1 LGNVVQ
7 ASLENTKGG
16 IKKTAKT
23 GVRTEISSQGKSVQ
37 NDLQDHFSVLNE
49 LATKLEEYYAMPTIP
64 VEIERDFQR

>member
-1 LGNVVQ
+1 VVS
-7 ASLENTKGG
+7 ASHENTKGG

-23 GVRTEISSQGKSVQ
+23 GARAENSSKRKSVQ
-37 NDLQDHFSVLNE
+37 DDLQDHFSVLNE